1 MQMNTRE
8 RFSAIASFE
17 RKNDP
22 MWFNLDAWYQAFFRW
37 KSEGMPVSDM
47 SNRRQ
52 ILLHLL
58 GPHNQYEVL
67 IPNAA
72 IKGIGPLNNPP
83 WVPPLEPPY
92 EEVVLEQDE
101 NTITQI
107 SYEGTK
113 VRVRK
118 DDPQSMPQYLEYPVR
133 DRKTWNEHKK
143 RLNPFSRERFPDGW
157 DLMTEKTVVNW
168 PLKPELKGR
177 SFKER
182 DFTLIQM
189 CASLFGMPRDYMGIE
204 NISVAIYDD
213 PMLVQDMMEYQ
224 MYYAI
229 EVLKQVFQ
237 KGIVFDVAFIW
248 EDMAYNHGSLIS
260 PKIVK
265 EWMLPR
271 YKKITSFLR
280 ENGVKWIMVDCDGNI
295 AELLPLWIEGGVN
308 CIFPIEVAAGNDPL
322 ELRKRFGKDLVLV
335 GGIDKREL
343 AKGQPQIDRQVEIVK
358 ELVQIGGYFVQ
369 GDHHLPEDIPY
380 ENIRY
385 FINGVSK
392 LGQYEEYRR
401 SI

>member
-1 MQMNTRE
+1 MNTRE
-8 RFSAIASFE
+8 RFSAIAGFE

-22 MWFNLDAWYQAFFRW
+22 MWFNLDAWYQAFHRW
-37 KSEGMPVSDM
+37 KREGMPVADL

-52 ILLHLL
+52 TLLHLL

-92 EEVVLEQDE
+92 EETILEEDE
-101 NTITQI
+101 RTITQI
-107 SYEGTK
+107 GYEGTK
-113 VRVRK
+113 VRIKK
-118 DDPQSMPQYLEYPVR
+118 DDPQSMPQYLDYPVK

-143 RLNPFSRERFPDGW
+143 RLNPFSKERFPDGW
-157 DLMTEKTVVNW
+157 DIMTEKTVVNW
-168 PLKPELKGR
+168 PLKPELKGK

-182 DFTLIQM
+182 DFTLIHM

-204 NISVAIYDD
+204 NISVTLYDD
-213 PMLVQDMMEYQ
+213 PNLVQDMMEHQ

-229 EVLKQVFQ
+229 EILKQVFQ

-265 EWMLPR
+265 EWMVPR
-271 YKKITSFLR
+271 YKKITGYLR
-280 ENGVKWIMVDCDGNI
+280 ENGVRWIMVDCDGNVGD
-295 AELLPLWIEGGVN
+295 LLPLWLESGIN
-308 CIFPIEVAAGNDPL
+308 CIFPLEVAAGNDAL
-322 ELRKRFGKDLVLV
+322 RLRKKYGKNLVMM

-343 AKGQPQIDRQVEIVK
+343 AKGKPQIDRQVAIVR
-358 ELVQIGGYFVQ
+358 ELLKSGGYFVQ
-369 GDHHLPEDIPY
+369 GDHHLPEDISY

-385 FINGVSK
+385 FINEVNK
-392 LGQYEEYRR
+392 LGDYQEYRR